1 MVAGQYEVGGCIAF
15 GGMGWIYLA
24 KDVTLN
30 RYVVLKGLV
39 NSSDPNLAKAA
50 VAERQFLAE
59 VKHANIVGV
68 YTCVSDTR
76 QVDGKTDT
84 HAYTVM
90 EYVGGKTLKSLRQE
104 RGPLPVAE
112 VLVYMHPVLIAF
124 GYMHANGLIY
134 NDFKPDNVMLEDGD
148 IKVID
153 LGGVC
158 RLTQTDGDIYSTIG

>member
-59 VKHANIVGV
+59 VKHANIVSV

-90 EYVGGKTLKSLRQE
+90 EYVGGTDAQVAAQGARTAAGRGGARLYAPGAHRLRLHACQ
-104 RGPLPVAE
+104 RAHLQRLQARQRHARRRRHQGHRPGRRLP
-112 VLVYMHPVLIAF
+112 H
-124 GYMHANGLIY
+124 
-134 NDFKPDNVMLEDGD
+134 
-148 IKVID
+148 
-153 LGGVC
+153 
-158 RLTQTDGDIYSTIG
+158 